1 MTSSVDMVILNDLG
15 LNVWQPLEMSFTS
28 ILLKYLDFYSSVWLQ
43 SGDKKQTVAN
53 LLVVECL
60 PFFVNRVC
68 ILILL

>member
-60 PFFVNRVC
+60 PF
-68 ILILL
+68 L